1 MATDGSSRRHRGRSR
16 PGPRPVTNVA
26 VALDAK
32 QTWVAE
38 FASSEPDLAGPAW
51 LRPIR
56 KEAIARF
63 ETVGFPTQKHEDW
76 RFTNLAPLLRVPF
89 KPAILGRPDGVVAE
103 NLEPFAFGIL
113 KTSRLVFVNGR
124 YAPRLS
130 YLRSL
135 PEGVRFASLAEV
147 LRQEPGTLEKYLARF
162 ARFQDDPFVALN
174 TAFFVDGAFVDV
186 PKNTVV
192 DEPIHLVF
200 VSTARDVPTIACPRN
215 LIRLGAGSQVTVIET
230 YAGWAP
236 EV

>member
-32 QTWVAE
+32 RTWVAE

-103 NLEPFAFGIL
+103 RLEPFLFGVL
-113 KTSRLVFVNGR
+113 KTTRLVFVNGQFS
-124 YAPRLS
+124 PRLP
-130 YLRSL
+130 YLRPL
-135 PEGVRFASLAEV
+135 PAERV
-147 LRQEPGTLEKYLARF
+147 PPRGEEPG
-162 ARFQDDPFVALN
+162 DP
-174 TAFFVDGAFVDV
+174 D
-186 PKNTVV
+186 
-192 DEPIHLVF
+192 
-200 VSTARDVPTIACPRN
+200 RDVRGV
-215 LIRLGAGSQVTVIET
+215 GAGSDLHERRDGDFRRARV
-230 YAGWAP
+230 GP
-236 EV
+236 

>member
-1 MATDGSSRRHRGRSR
+1 
-16 PGPRPVTNVA
+16 VTNVA

-103 NLEPFAFGIL
+103 RLEPFLFGVL
-113 KTSRLVFVNGR
+113 KTTRLVFVNGQFS
-124 YAPRLS
+124 PRLS
-130 YLRSL
+130 YLRPL
-135 PEGVRFASLAEV
+135 PEGVRVASLAEI
-147 LRQEPGTLEKYLARF
+147 LRSDPGSVEKDLARH
-162 ARFQDDPFVALN
+162 AKYEDDAFVALN
-174 TAFFVDGAFVDV
+174 TSFFTDGGYIEI
-186 PKNTVV
+186 PKGTVV
-192 DEPIHLVF
+192 EEPIHLVF
-200 VSTARDVPTIACPRN
+200 VSTSHEMPTVSHPRN
-215 LIRLGAGSQVTVIET
+215 VVRLGARSQATLIET

-236 EV
+236 D